1 MQRASGFLH
10 KGSLVCVSVCVFVGG
25 VKRSKRHRGAA
36 RLKIIFVGLCICK
49 LTAICLAAGSGS
61 GYFSAVL
68 VHAPTLPPVALQLPV
83 EAVLVA
89 AGDELSLNWNS
100 NI

>member
-10 KGSLVCVSVCVFVGG
+10 KGSLVCVCVCRRCETVQTASLGG
-25 VKRSKRHRGAA
+25 QV
-36 RLKIIFVGLCICK
+36 KIIFVGLCICK

-89 AGDELSLNWNS
+89 AGDELPLNWKS